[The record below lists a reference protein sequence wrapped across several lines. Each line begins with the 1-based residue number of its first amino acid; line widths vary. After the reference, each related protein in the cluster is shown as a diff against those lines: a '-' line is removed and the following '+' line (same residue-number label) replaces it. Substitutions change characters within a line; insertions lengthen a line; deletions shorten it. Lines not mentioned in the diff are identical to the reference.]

1 MPASM
6 CTMTATV
13 AAPSLLRGDRALP
26 RYAWLPVFSAMGA
39 LLLLL
44 GATANAY
51 GYHRDEL
58 YFRMLPP
65 AWGYV
70 DQPPLTPL
78 IAHATLALGD
88 QPWAMHV
95 PAILFAVAS
104 VGIVALITREV
115 GGGALAQGFA
125 AWGYAFGTVTLVMG
139 HSLFTASLDLIVWPA
154 VLLFVIRVFT
164 RTQPWWW
171 VVAGVVVGLSMYN
184 KLLIAMLLVGIAAG
198 ILIMGPRRALASW
211 WPYAGIAVALV
222 VGAPNLIYQAVNGW
236 PQLQMGAALAA
247 EKSGDVRPLLV
258 PFILIELGPLVV
270 PVWIAG
276 IVALLR
282 RKEWRTLRWIPIA
295 FFVVIALVFFA
306 GSQVYYGYGILAVV
320 FAIGCVPAADWAR
333 RAGWRI
339 GLVIAAIVLDGAV
352 SILLSLPVL
361 PVATSAKTPIGAID
375 QAIRDQVG
383 WPQYVAEIDHVVREA
398 PSSRTAIIATN
409 YGEAGALER
418 YLPPGSPPVFSGH
431 NALASLGEP
440 TASTIRF
447 VFVGAELPRAEQ
459 LFRHCA
465 IEGRL
470 DDLVGM
476 DNEEQGQPIAVCTG
490 PMVSIR
496 TLMQRLAHLG

>member
-1 MPASM
+1 M
-6 CTMTATV
+6 CSMTATF
-13 AAPSLLRGDRALP
+13 AAPSLLQRDRVIP
-26 RYAWLPVFSAMGA
+26 RYAWLPVFTAMGA

-44 GATANAY
+44 GATADAY
-51 GYHRDEL
+51 GYERDEL

-88 QPWAMHV
+88 QPWTLHV

-104 VGIVALITREV
+104 VAVVALITREV
-115 GGGALAQGFA
+115 GGGSLAQGFA
-125 AWGYAFGTVTLVMG
+125 AWGYAFGAVTLVMG
-139 HSLFTASLDLIVWPA
+139 HTLFTASLDLIVWPA
-154 VLLFVIRVFT
+154 VLLVVIRVFT
-164 RTQPWWW
+164 RSQPWWW
-171 VVAGVVVGLSMYN
+171 VVAGLVVGLSMYN
-184 KLLIAMLLVGIAAG
+184 KLLIAMLLVGVVLG
-198 ILIMGPRRALASW
+198 ILIIGPRRALASW
-211 WPYAGIAVALV
+211 WPYAGAAAALV
-222 VGAPNLIYQAVNGW
+222 VGAPNLVYQVLNGW

-247 EKSGDVRPLLV
+247 EKSGDVRPLLI

-282 RKEWRTLRWIPIA
+282 RKEWRSLRWIPIA
-295 FFVVIALVFFA
+295 FFIVVALVFFA
-306 GSQVYYGYGILAVV
+306 GSQVYYGCGILAAV
-320 FAIGCVPAADWAR
+320 FAIGCVPAADWAH
-333 RAGWRI
+333 RARWRL
-339 GLVIAAIVLDGAV
+339 GLVVAAIVLDGVV

-383 WPQYVAEIDHVVREA
+383 WPQYVAEVDRVVREIPPA
-398 PSSRTAIIATN
+398 DRAHTAIIATN

-418 YLPPGSPPVFSGH
+418 YLPAGSPPVYSGH

-440 TASTIRF
+440 AASTSHF
-447 VFVGAELPRAEQ
+447 VFVGAELPSARQ
-459 LFRHCA
+459 QFRHCA
-465 IEGRL
+465 VKGRL

-490 PMVSIR
+490 PTIDMH
-496 TLMQRLAHLG
+496 TLVQRLAHLG